1 MHVPLTR
8 LRLPLAVYLQQRT
21 TEELLTLESLTN
33 SFNPNVSTYCTTN
46 SELITSIETENLG
59 GPRGREEL
67 DSNAHP
73 LSIKLL
79 KRCTEESGKWRLKWQ
94 V

>member
-1 MHVPLTR
+1 MPLTR

-33 SFNPNVSTYCTTN
+33 SFNPSVSTYYTTN
-46 SELITSIETENLG
+46 SELITSIETESLG

-67 DSNAHP
+67 DSSAHP
-73 LSIKLL
+73 LNIKLL
-79 KRCTEESGKWRLKWQ
+79 KRCIEESGKWRLKWQ